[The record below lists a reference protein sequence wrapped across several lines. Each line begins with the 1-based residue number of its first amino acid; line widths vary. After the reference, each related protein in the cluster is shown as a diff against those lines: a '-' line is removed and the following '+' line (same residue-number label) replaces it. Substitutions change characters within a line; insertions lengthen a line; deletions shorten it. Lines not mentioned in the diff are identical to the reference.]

1 MGKFSDDLWA
11 MVARDADEAVISIVV
26 YVVSTCEAI

>member
-1 MGKFSDDLWA
+1 MGKFSGDLWVV
-11 MVARDADEAVISIVV
+11 VARDANRAVISIVV